1 MALTIKPTGFLTA
14 EHENFPT
21 YVFTSTRENV
31 TGQTGTGPTARTSG
45 AACNVLAEEKL
56 GTYLWGEHPVGGEQ
70 V

>member
-31 TGQTGTGPTARTSG
+31 TGQTGSG
-45 AACNVLAEEKL
+45 AASNVFAGQKLDISIWAE
-56 GTYLWGEHPVGGEQ
+56 HSVGSEQ
-70 V
+70 M